1 MSWRDV
7 LGPIPWPR
15 PHGLSALRSP
25 SPVGS
30 KCDSEAACSLS
41 LRSSRRAETGAIV
54 SRAIP
59 ARGPFVQGPGGGVTA
74 CGVRFDPGRCVT
86 VVAQAPRG
94 VGPRDSDPRS
104 TLFLQ
109 EGEPQRHER
118 KSELPRPA
126 LGERGASRRDSGAD
140 PPSSDEVGVPGAC
153 PVPHRVPEPASHE
166 RGATAHT
173 PSPSRPAVRVPS
185 TQQPLSTL
193 TPQAPDSR

>member
-30 KCDSEAACSLS
+30 KCDSEATCSLS

-54 SRAIP
+54 SHAIP
-59 ARGPFVQGPGGGVTA
+59 ARGPFAQGPGGGVTA

-104 TLFLQ
+104 TLFLNRT
-109 EGEPQRHER
+109 G
-118 KSELPRPA
+118 
-126 LGERGASRRDSGAD
+126 G
-140 PPSSDEVGVPGAC
+140 
-153 PVPHRVPEPASHE
+153 
-166 RGATAHT
+166 
-173 PSPSRPAVRVPS
+173 
-185 TQQPLSTL
+185 
-193 TPQAPDSR
+193 